1 MVLIEEESGTAKSL
15 FKPGNSRQGSARWP
29 VLAWASS
36 FRAEPKL
43 DFHDIF
49 LRTMVKNRST
59 SASAS
64 VSDDVRWKNS
74 ATAVFFCHN
83 DFIVGSFD
91 LLVRLS
97 LPLTLSATWEIIFN
111 YGSIWICI
119 WTFLM
124 PT

>member
-49 LRTMVKNRST
+49 LRTMVKNRTT
-59 SASAS
+59 SASGS

-74 ATAVFFCHN
+74 ATTAFFVDNEFYC
-83 DFIVGSFD
+83 GQ
-91 LLVRLS
+91 L
-97 LPLTLSATWEIIFN
+97 
-111 YGSIWICI
+111 
-119 WTFLM
+119 
-124 PT
+124 